1 MITNVRPNELPPT
14 PTLKLTLDRAQAQ
27 SMGLTTTDV
36 YQTIQLMLA
45 PVYVNDFYYEGRVL
59 RATMQADAPF
69 RMNENSLRHF
79 YLPAGTSSTTN
90 SFAMSGD
97 DSSDNMVPLSSVLQT
112 AVGRR
117 SAEPRALQRLC
128 RHQHQRHREAGAQLG
143 RGHG

>member
-1 MITNVRPNELPPT
+1 LQSASKSPILTAVRPNELPPS

-79 YLPAGTSSTTN
+79 YLPAGTNSTTN
-90 SFAMSGD
+90 SFAVTGD
-97 DSSDNMVPLSSVLQT
+97 DAGDNMVPLSSVLRSEWNVT
-112 AVGRR
+112 APSLARYNGY
-117 SAEPRALQRLC
+117 AAININ
-128 RHQHQRHREAGAQLG
+128 GAA
-143 RGHG
+143 